1 MLSRVGQNSKV
12 VLTHDVAQRDNLRV
26 GRWDGVASI
35 VESLKGN
42 PLFAHIDLVRTER
55 SEIAEL
61 VTTMLDDVP
70 LY

>member
-1 MLSRVGQNSKV
+1 M

-26 GRWDGVASI
+26 GRWDGIASVI
-35 VESLKGN
+35 ESLRGN
-42 PLFAHIDLVRTER
+42 PLFAHVDLVRTER

-61 VTTMLDDVP
+61 VTRMLNDVP